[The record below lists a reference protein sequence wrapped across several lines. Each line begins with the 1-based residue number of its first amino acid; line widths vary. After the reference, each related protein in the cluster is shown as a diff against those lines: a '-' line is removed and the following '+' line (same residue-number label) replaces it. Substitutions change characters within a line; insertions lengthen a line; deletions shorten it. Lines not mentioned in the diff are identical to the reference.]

1 MARWLIVAG
10 DVAPPGGMD
19 RANHALASFL
29 ARTGHD
35 VHLVAHR
42 VSRDLASRE
51 NVTVHHVPRPAGHL
65 AGAPWLAR
73 TAERCARHLGPG
85 TRLLGNGGNCTLRG
99 ATWIHFVHAAC
110 DPVVAGGLR
119 TRVSAAIGRP
129 YYLSR
134 ERAALRRATLAICN
148 SARTADDVQ
157 RLFGMDDARTRVVQ
171 YGVDAA
177 AFAAVTSDERRRV
190 RAAMGWDASRPVA
203 LFIGALGDRRK
214 GFDVLFDG
222 WRLLCEDGG
231 WDADLVVAGTGGEAA
246 AWRARAACAKLA
258 GRIRFLSFR
267 GDIERVIAAAD
278 VLVHPSR
285 YEPYGLGVHEAIC
298 RGLPAIVCS
307 GAGVAEQFDECTR
320 PMLMTDPPCA
330 GAIADALRRWRAA
343 PDDWKGRFARLSA
356 RLRARSWD
364 DMAAEIAALVEAT
377 A

>member
-1 MARWLIVAG
+1 MTAWLIVAG

-29 ARTGHD
+29 AREGRD

-42 VSRDLASRE
+42 VSPDLASRD

-73 TAERCARHLGPG
+73 AAERWARRLGPR

-110 DPVVAGGLR
+110 APVVAGGLR
-119 TRVSAAIGRP
+119 TRLTAAIGRP
-129 YYLSR
+129 YYLAR
-134 ERAALRRATLAICN
+134 ERSALRRATLAICN

-157 RLFGMDDARTRVVQ
+157 RLFGMNAPRTRVVQ
-171 YGVDAA
+171 YGSDAA
-177 AFAAVTSDERRRV
+177 AFGPVTSEERCAA
-190 RAAMGWDASRPVA
+190 RASLGWEAGRHVA

-214 GFDVLFDG
+214 GFDVLFDA
-222 WRLLCEDGG
+222 WRLLCEDAA
-231 WDADLVVAGTGGEAA
+231 WDVDLAVAGAGGEAA
-246 AWRARAACAKLA
+246 AWQARTAGAGLA
-258 GRIRFLSFR
+258 GRIRFLSYR

-307 GAGVAEQFDECTR
+307 GAGVAEQFDERTR
-320 PMLMTDPPCA
+320 PLLVTDPPRA
-330 GAIADALRRWRAA
+330 GVIADTLRRWRAA
-343 PDDWKGRFARLSA
+343 PDDWNERFAPLSA
-356 RLRARSWD
+356 RLRGRSWD
-364 DMAAEIAALVEAT
+364 DMAADIAALVEAT